1 MSAMVTDPPAP
12 DAVIAAL
19 EHVRS
24 IFPEVVMVV
33 FQRDTRWQYM
43 GQDFDHPVFDD
54 RVNTGILEDASAAV
68 EEFPA
73 VFEVVPEE
81 EQVTKKGN

>member
-1 MSAMVTDPPAP
+1 
-12 DAVIAAL
+12 
-19 EHVRS
+19 
-24 IFPEVVMVV
+24 
-33 FQRDTRWQYM
+33 M